1 MGFAS
6 ASASARRLVLQ
17 VLAAGSAALG
27 KRAGVVS
34 ATLHLCLLGVSFAA
48 HIATCPALVLS
59 ACRCISVA
67 ASGAA
72 CAGGQLTGGGAAA
85 GAPSIRCC
93 RCNLVAGSHCG
104 SRFYLSVSLVLLLCL
119 VREASAAACYV
130 GALAVS
136 DGAALLNFAIDQYCM
151 FCDVNC
157 AVHYNELSNCT
168 HSIFAHRTLRRTW
181 HPQNVVTI
189 IIEDASR
196 CVILRRTPRRWR
208 PRTSFRVP

>member
-1 MGFAS
+1 M
-6 ASASARRLVLQ
+6 
-17 VLAAGSAALG
+17 G

-34 ATLHLCLLGVSFAA
+34 AALHLCLLCVSFAA

-104 SRFYLSVSLVLLLCL
+104 SRFYLSVSLVLVLCLVREVAACYVGALAVSDARLLCL

-157 AVHYNELSNCT
+157 AAHNELSNCIY
-168 HSIFAHRTLRRTW
+168 SIFAHRTAA
-181 HPQNVVTI
+181 HV
-189 IIEDASR
+189 ASSM
-196 CVILRRTPRRWR
+196 CSCQCGWLH
-208 PRTSFRVP
+208 

>member
-1 MGFAS
+1 M
-6 ASASARRLVLQ
+6 
-17 VLAAGSAALG
+17 G

-34 ATLHLCLLGVSFAA
+34 AALHLCLLCVSFAA

-67 ASGAA
+67 ASG
-72 CAGGQLTGGGAAA
+72 GVLERGQLTGGGAAA

-119 VREASAAACYV
+119 VRHLRL
-130 GALAVS
+130 LATLELLQFLMLLR
-136 DGAALLNFAIDQYCM
+136 ALLNFAIDQYCM

-157 AVHYNELSNCT
+157 AAHNELSNCI
-168 HSIFAHRTLRRTW
+168 HYYSIFAHRTAA
-181 HPQNVVTI
+181 HV
-189 IIEDASR
+189 ASSM
-196 CVILRRTPRRWR
+196 CSCQCGWLH
-208 PRTSFRVP
+208 

>member
-6 ASASARRLVLQ
+6 ASASARRLLLQ
-17 VLAAGSAALG
+17 DLAAGYSAALG

-34 ATLHLCLLGVSFAA
+34 AALHLCLLCVSFAA

-104 SRFYLSVSLVLLLCL
+104 SRFYLSVSLVLVLCL
-119 VREASAAACYV
+119 VACYV

-136 DGAALLNFAIDQYCM
+136 VKFLMLLRALLNFAIDQYCM

-157 AVHYNELSNCT
+157 AAHNELYLKLYLLYFCT
-168 HSIFAHRTLRRTW
+168 PH
-181 HPQNVVTI
+181 
-189 IIEDASR
+189 
-196 CVILRRTPRRWR
+196 
-208 PRTSFRVP
+208 